1 MAQNHQNEGSGVAK
15 CSKRHESH
23 KHRSKSFARVA
34 IRGTGDFGTPHLA
47 SFFSLFFLMLD
58 WNLSKKDAT
67 KTQGFTAVHCII
79 MRSSLP
85 IGDFNVVA
93 DWPMAQSTVSLA
105 DVQTSLGALPP
116 VFTCL
121 PLILTASCLSLP
133 DTLTHS
139 HKVAIGA
146 IILPHLLEE
155 E

>member
-1 MAQNHQNEGSGVAK
+1 M
-15 CSKRHESH
+15 
-23 KHRSKSFARVA
+23 A

-47 SFFSLFFLMLD
+47 SFFGSFFLMLD
-58 WNLSKKDAT
+58 QNLSNKDAT
-67 KTQGFTAVHCII
+67 KTHSFTVHCII

-85 IGDFNVVA
+85 ISDFNVVA
-93 DWPMAQSTVSLA
+93 DWRMAQFTVSLA

-146 IILPHLLEE
+146 VLLPHVLEE